1 MKKMFLNYEMSMKTS
16 NAYVVPRM
24 IVIDVDV
31 KSLIATSPNDPG
43 YGVEGGNPNGNNG
56 KNDEGDLPPVG
67 GNVKGWQL
75 EW

>member
-24 IVIDVDV
+24 TVIDVDV
-31 KSLIATSPNDPG
+31 KSLIATSPDSE
-43 YGVEGGNPNGNNG
+43 YGVGGEKPNGDNG
-56 KNDEGDLPPVG
+56 KNDEDLPPVA

>member
-24 IVIDVDV
+24 KVIDVDV
-31 KSLIATSPNDPG
+31 KSLIAGSSD
-43 YGVEGGNPNGNNG
+43 YGVEGGNLNGNNG